1 MEKKHKIPRI
11 ILATIILSII
21 SIALFIISLTTS
33 LTLVKNTEKYIDEIG
48 LVEYKKEVEEKIDNA
63 EAYYL
68 SLDRNI
74 KLDKRVKN
82 IDTLKSA
89 KYNYTR
95 LALKNAIVSYN
106 RRLVDSVSDEEI
118 KLYVNEAYKVLSKYF
133 SEEEFINIEGYNEF
147 KPLLDIYKEESKEEN
162 NNQDKNENNDEDIE
176 IC

>member
-1 MEKKHKIPRI
+1 MSKK
-11 ILATIILSII
+11 LS
-21 SIALFIISLTTS
+21 TQ
-33 LTLVKNTEKYIDEIG
+33 K
-48 LVEYKKEVEEKIDNA
+48 
-63 EAYYL
+63 
-68 SLDRNI
+68 RNI

-95 LALKNAIVSYN
+95 LALKNAIVTYN